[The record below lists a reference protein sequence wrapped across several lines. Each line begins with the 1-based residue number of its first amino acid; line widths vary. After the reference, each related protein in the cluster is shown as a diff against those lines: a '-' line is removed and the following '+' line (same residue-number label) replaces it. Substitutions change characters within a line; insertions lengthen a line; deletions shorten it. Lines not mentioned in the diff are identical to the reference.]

1 MTQNE
6 VILLKEENK
15 KQSIELRKDDERN
28 IKNIMKSMSMFK
40 VNSYDAQV
48 IQRDLIG
55 MAQELKLRNSS
66 LQEAIGDDVKGF
78 TNEIINNSS
87 GPCKREILLNLLLK
101 LSGYF
106 FAWFTGLAFVAYG
119 GLSWEAN
126 PIIYFY
132 YIGAVLII
140 FVTEGMITP
149 LFITEK
155 GLKKKLSS
163 VFSILLFVVFSTIIY
178 FLNDNQYTI
187 KINAGYI
194 ILISAIM
201 YLIVKYLNV
210 ININRLAKGKKNYID
225 DLK

>member
-1 MTQNE
+1 MSKNE
-6 VILLKEENK
+6 VILLKEENEN
-15 KQSIELRKDDERN
+15 QSTELREEDNRV
-28 IKNIMKSMSMFK
+28 IKNIMKSMSLFK

-48 IQRDLIG
+48 IQSDLIG

-66 LQEAIGDDVKGF
+66 FQDTIGDDVKGF
-78 TNEIINNSS
+78 TNEIINSS
-87 GPCKREILLNLLLK
+87 NGPCKREILLNFLLK

-106 FAWFTGLAFVAYG
+106 FGWFAGLAFFAYG
-119 GLSWEAN
+119 ALSWESN

-132 YIGAVLII
+132 YMGAVLII

-163 VFSILLFVVFSTIIY
+163 VFSIVIFVVFTTIIY

-187 KINAGYI
+187 EINAGYI
-194 ILISAIM
+194 ILISAIV
-201 YLIVKYLNV
+201 YLIVKYLNR

>member
-6 VILLKEENK
+6 VILLKEENE
-15 KQSIELRKDDERN
+15 KQSRELREDDERN

-106 FAWFTGLAFVAYG
+106 FAWFTGLSFVAYG
-119 GLSWEAN
+119 ALSWESN

-163 VFSILLFVVFSTIIY
+163 VFSTLLFVIFSTIIY

-187 KINAGYI
+187 EINAGYI

-201 YLIVKYLNV
+201 YLIVKHLNI

>member
-15 KQSIELRKDDERN
+15 KQSIQLREDDERN

-163 VFSILLFVVFSTIIY
+163 VFSIVLFVVFSTIIY

-187 KINAGYI
+187 EINAGYI
-194 ILISAIM
+194 ILISAIV
-201 YLIVKYLNV
+201 YLTVKYLNI

>member
-1 MTQNE
+1 
-6 VILLKEENK
+6 
-15 KQSIELRKDDERN
+15 
-28 IKNIMKSMSMFK
+28 MSMFK

>member
-1 MTQNE
+1 MTLNE
-6 VILLKEENK
+6 VILLKEENE
-15 KQSIELRKDDERN
+15 KQSIELREDDERT
-28 IKNIMKSMSMFK
+28 IKNIMKSMSIFK

-87 GPCKREILLNLLLK
+87 GPCKREILLNFLFK

-106 FAWFTGLAFVAYG
+106 FVWFTGLALGAYG

-126 PIIYFY
+126 PIIYLY
-132 YIGAVLII
+132 YIGIVLII
-140 FVTEGMITP
+140 FITEGMITP

-155 GLKKKLSS
+155 GIKKKLSS
-163 VFSILLFVVFSTIIY
+163 VFSLVLFVVFSTIIY
-178 FLNDNQYTI
+178 FLNDNLYTI
-187 KINAGYI
+187 EINGGYI
-194 ILISAIM
+194 IVISAIV
-201 YLIVKYLNV
+201 YLIIKYLNR
-210 ININRLAKGKKNYID
+210 ININILAKGKKNYID

>member
-6 VILLKEENK
+6 VILLKEENE
-15 KQSIELRKDDERN
+15 KQSRELREDDERN

-106 FAWFTGLAFVAYG
+106 FAWFTGLSFVAYG

-163 VFSILLFVVFSTIIY
+163 VFSTLLFVIFSTIIY

-187 KINAGYI
+187 EINAGYI

>member
-6 VILLKEENK
+6 VILLKEENE
-15 KQSIELRKDDERN
+15 KQSIELREDDERN

-106 FAWFTGLAFVAYG
+106 FAWFTALAFLAYG

-187 KINAGYI
+187 EINAGYI

>member
-6 VILLKEENK
+6 VILLKEENE
-15 KQSIELRKDDERN
+15 KQSIELREDDERN
-28 IKNIMKSMSMFK
+28 IKNIMKNMSMFK

-119 GLSWEAN
+119 GL
-126 PIIYFY
+126 
-132 YIGAVLII
+132 
-140 FVTEGMITP
+140 
-149 LFITEK
+149 
-155 GLKKKLSS
+155 
-163 VFSILLFVVFSTIIY
+163 
-178 FLNDNQYTI
+178 
-187 KINAGYI
+187 
-194 ILISAIM
+194 
-201 YLIVKYLNV
+201 
-210 ININRLAKGKKNYID
+210 
-225 DLK
+225 

>member
-1 MTQNE
+1 MAQNE

-15 KQSIELRKDDERN
+15 KQSIELREDDERN

-106 FAWFTGLAFVAYG
+106 FAWFTGLSFVAYG

-187 KINAGYI
+187 EINAGYI